1 MLKTASEKKNL
12 LYYLSTYDLF
22 NVFLTS
28 SHLALRTDSQCFKV
42 VRASG

>member
-1 MLKTASEKKNL
+1 MLTRAIGKKIL
-12 LYYLSTYDLF
+12 LCYLSTYDLF